1 MLKTQLSHALASSG
15 LPIKAILPEITAA
28 LRDGTSLV
36 VQAPPGSGKTT
47 LLPLALLE
55 QPWMAQGGKIIMLEP
70 RRLAARMAAR
80 RLASQ
85 LGEAV
90 GETVGYRVRLDAQV
104 GPATRIEVHT
114 DGVFLRRLQQDPEL
128 TGIAAVL
135 FDEVHERGLETDLAL
150 ALCLEARA
158 ALRPDLRLVAMSAT
172 LDAAPFAD
180 LLRQGGAPGR
190 QTVPVVSGAGRSFP
204 VETRWR
210 PMGPAQRLDQA
221 VADTVREAL
230 ADTAATGGGDL
241 LVFLPGIAE
250 IRRVQTKL
258 QEAGLSPQVD
268 VMPLYGDLAGAQQDA
283 AIQPSPP
290 GRRKVVLATAIAE
303 SSLTIEGVR
312 VVVDGGFMRQPRFS
326 PRSGMSGLETVRVSQ
341 ASAEQRQGRAGRLAP
356 GLCYRLWAEAAH
368 GGLAKFTAPEIA
380 VADLAPLA
388 LDLAAWGARDA
399 GALPWLDP
407 PPAANLAQA
416 RRLLRDLGALDGD
429 DVITPHGRAMSD
441 LPLHPRLAHMVLRG
455 AELRGAEGQS
465 LGALACTLAALLS
478 ERDIARAEARGP
490 RDADLRWRLEA
501 VLRGNG
507 QERGQER
514 GPHGLRIDG
523 NALRVVRQL
532 AEDWRRRLKLPRH
545 GGDAEAAGLLVAL
558 AYPDRV
564 AKQRG
569 QSAGAVGAYVMSG
582 GRGARLDELD
592 PLCREPYLAI
602 AELDGAQADARVF
615 LAAPVREAEIEAE
628 LGNAIETRE
637 TVLWDEREG
646 AVLARRQRRLG
657 ALVLKERL
665 LDKPAPEA
673 LRAALLEGI
682 ARAGLG
688 VLPWSDGLRQWQA
701 RVLLLRRLLP
711 EAADWPDVSDAGL
724 LADLPDWL
732 GPHLDGMT
740 KLSHLATLDLH
751 GILKSRL
758 DYRQSRLLDA
768 EAPSHWRVPTGNSL
782 PIDYVS
788 GDVPVLAVRLQEMFG
803 EHETPAIAGGRM
815 KLLLHLLSPARRP
828 LQVTSDLAG
837 FWQSSYRAVRAEMRG
852 QYPKHPW
859 PEDPAN
865 APPTARAKPRS

>member
-1 MLKTQLSHALASSG
+1 MLKLQLSHAL
-15 LPIKAILPEITAA
+15 PIQAILPEIVAA
-28 LRDGTSLV
+28 LQGANSLV

-55 QPWMAQGGKIIMLEP
+55 QPWLAGGKIVVLEP

-80 RLASQ
+80 RMASL
-85 LGEAV
+85 LGEKV
-90 GETVGYRVRLDAQV
+90 GETVGYRVRLDSQV
-104 GPATRIEVHT
+104 GPGTRIEVHT

-128 TGIAAVL
+128 SGISAVL

-158 ALRPDLRLVAMSAT
+158 ALRPDLKLVAMSAT

-180 LLRQGGAPGR
+180 LMAQGGA
-190 QTVPVVSGAGRSFP
+190 TVPVVSGAGRSFP

-210 PMGPAQRLDQA
+210 PMSAAQKLDFA
-221 VADTVREAL
+221 VADVVHEAL
-230 ADTAATGGGDL
+230 ADNAGDL
-241 LVFLPGIAE
+241 LVFLPGIAD
-250 IRRVQTKL
+250 IRRVQARL
-258 QEAGLSPQVD
+258 EAAGLAPHVD

-283 AIQPSPP
+283 AIQPSPA
-290 GRRKVVLATAIAE
+290 GRRKVVLATSIAE

-312 VVVDGGFMRQPRFS
+312 VVVDSGFMRQPRFS
-326 PRSGMSGLETVRVSQ
+326 LRSGMSGLETVRVSQ
-341 ASAEQRQGRAGRLAP
+341 ASAEQRQGRAGRVAP
-356 GLCYRLWAEAAH
+356 GVCYRLWAEAAH

-388 LDLAAWGARDA
+388 LDLAAWGVRDA
-399 GALPWLDP
+399 EAMAWLDP
-407 PPAANLAQA
+407 PPAAALAQA
-416 RRLLRDLGALDGD
+416 RRLLHDLGALDAANI
-429 DVITPHGRAMSD
+429 ITPHGRAMAE

-455 AELRGAEGQS
+455 AERQ
-465 LGALACTLAALLS
+465 LGALACALAALLS
-478 ERDIARAEARGP
+478 ERDIARAETRGP
-490 RDADLRWRLEA
+490 RDADLRWRLEL
-501 VLRGNG
+501 VLRGGGNAS
-507 QERGQER
+507 
-514 GPHGLRIDG
+514 GPHGLRVDA
-523 NALRVVRQL
+523 NALRLVRQL

-545 GGDAEAAGLLVAL
+545 VGDAEAAGLLAAL

-569 QSAGAVGAYVMSG
+569 QTLGSYVMSG

-592 PLCREPYLAI
+592 PLCRETYLAI

-615 LAAPVREAEIEAE
+615 LAAPVSDAEIEAE
-628 LGNAIETRE
+628 LGAAIETRE
-637 TVLWDEREG
+637 SVVWDEREG

-657 ALVLKERL
+657 ALILKERV

-673 LRAALLEGI
+673 LRAAMLEGI
-682 ARAGLG
+682 AKAGLS

-711 EAADWPDVSDAGL
+711 QAADWPDVSDAGL
-724 LADLPDWL
+724 LATLPDWL
-732 GPHLDGMT
+732 GPHLDRCT
-740 KLSHLATLDLH
+740 KLMHLANLDLH
-751 GILKSRL
+751 TILKGLL
-758 DYRQSRLLDA
+758 DFRQSRLLDA

-782 PIDYVS
+782 PIDYTA

-803 EHETPAIAGGRM
+803 ERSTPAIAGGRV

-865 APPTARAKPRS
+865 ATPTARAKPRS